1 MYLFYV
7 VDGLDIKK
15 IEKNEKNWIF
25 LYQTI
30 LPDFFLIFPIFSNSF
45 PAPFNPDR
53 KFHNT
58 AYDHSDDPKLEETK

>member
-15 IEKNEKNWIF
+15 IEKKWIF

-30 LPDFFLIFPIFSNSF
+30 FSDFFPIFPIFSDLF
-45 PAPFNPDR
+45 PA
-53 KFHNT
+53 
-58 AYDHSDDPKLEETK
+58 SI